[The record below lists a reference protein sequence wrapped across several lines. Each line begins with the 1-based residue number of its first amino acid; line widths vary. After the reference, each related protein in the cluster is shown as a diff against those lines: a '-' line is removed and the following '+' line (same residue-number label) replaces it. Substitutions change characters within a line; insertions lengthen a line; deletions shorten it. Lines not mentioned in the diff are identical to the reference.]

1 MRRRIT
7 YSAIAV
13 AVIALTVTMF
23 LVGHSSVPPLAGAAD
38 TTSTSTTTTTGS
50 TTTTSSSTSTST
62 STTSSTTT
70 STTPSPPVAG
80 FYLDIG
86 GSASLGFQPDGV
98 LHHNG
103 HRTNEGY
110 ANDVKAL
117 EAKNVTLTLRQV
129 GCPGETVQ
137 SMLGL
142 LKNACYHLP
151 VTQLM
156 RSIDALTANGNEP
169 GLVTIDL
176 GFNNIRPCLLPTVVE
191 QTCVSQGVTL
201 VRQYLPR
208 ILKELQEAAG
218 PNVHFVGLE
227 YADPFLGYYL
237 DGASGPAIATQ
248 SLTAMTQ
255 MNVTLDEVYT
265 QANIPV
271 ANVPGA
277 YESDNNS
284 PENLANVGA
293 IPQNVQE
300 VCLWTWMCTP
310 QPFGPDDHPNNAG
323 YMIIAKTIIA
333 TLPTKW

>member
-1 MRRRIT
+1 MQRRVT
-7 YSAIAV
+7 YSAVAV
-13 AVIALTVTMF
+13 AVIALALSVF
-23 LVGHSSVPPLAGAAD
+23 LIGPSPSPPRAGAAD
-38 TTSTSTTTTTGS
+38 TTTTTTT
-50 TTTTSSSTSTST
+50 TTTTLPST
-62 STTSSTTT
+62 
-70 STTPSPPVAG
+70 PPVAG

-98 LHHNG
+98 AHHNG

-110 ANDVKAL
+110 ANDVKDL
-117 EAKNVTLTLRQV
+117 EAQNVTLTLHQV

-142 LKNACYHLP
+142 LKNTCYHLP

-156 RSIDALTANGNEP
+156 LSVQVLTADSDEP

-176 GFNNIRPCLLPTVVE
+176 GFNNIRPCILPTKVE
-191 QTCVSQGVTL
+191 QSCVNQAVAL

-208 ILKELQEAAG
+208 TLKALEGAAG

-237 DGASGPAIATQ
+237 KGPTGPALATET
-248 SLTAMTQ
+248 LTAMNL
-255 MNVTLDEVYT
+255 MNVTLNQVYT
-265 QANIPV
+265 AANIAV

-277 YESDNNS
+277 YKSDNKS
-284 PENLANVGA
+284 PRALAKVGT
-293 IPQNVQE
+293 IPQNVDTA
-300 VCLWTWMCTP
+300 CLWTWMCTP
-310 QPFGPDDHPNNAG
+310 PPFGPDDHANNAG
-323 YMIIAKTIIA
+323 YMIIARTIIA

>member
-1 MRRRIT
+1 VEELMRRMT

-13 AVIALTVTMF
+13 AVFALAFAVF
-23 LVGHSSVPPLAGAAD
+23 LVGHLSSPPGAGAAD
-38 TTSTSTTTTTGS
+38 TTTTSSTTTTL
-50 TTTTSSSTSTST
+50 SSTSTST
-62 STTSSTTT
+62 SSSTTT
-70 STTPSPPVAG
+70 STTPSTPVAG

-86 GSASLGFQPDGV
+86 GSTSLGFQPDGV
-98 LHHNG
+98 PHHNG
-103 HRTNEGY
+103 HRTDEGY

-142 LKNACYHLP
+142 LKNTCYHLP

-156 RSIDALTANGNEP
+156 RSIDALTAYGNEP

-191 QTCVSQGVTL
+191 QTCVNQGVTL

-208 ILKELQEAAG
+208 ILKELQEAAN
-218 PNVHFVGLE
+218 PDVHFVGLE

-237 DGASGPAIATQ
+237 EGPTGPAIASQ
-248 SLTAMTQ
+248 SLTAMTL
-255 MNVTLDEVYT
+255 MNVTLNNVY
-265 QANIPV
+265 AKAKIPV

-277 YESDNNS
+277 YKSENNS
-284 PENLANVGA
+284 PETLANVGV
-293 IPQNVQE
+293 IPQNVE
-300 VCLWTWMCTP
+300 SVCQWTWMCTP
-310 QPFGPDDHPNNAG
+310 PPFGPDDHPNNAG
-323 YMIIAKTIIA
+323 YMIIARTIIA

>member
-1 MRRRIT
+1 MRRRMT
-7 YSAIAV
+7 YTALAV
-13 AVIALTVTMF
+13 AVLALTCGVF
-23 LVGHSSVPPLAGAAD
+23 LVAHSSTPPLAGAAD
-38 TTSTSTTTTTGS
+38 SNTNSTTTTTSTSSTTSTTTTLGTE
-50 TTTTSSSTSTST
+50 
-62 STTSSTTT
+62 TTT

-86 GSASLGFQPDGV
+86 GSTSLGFQPDGV
-98 LHHNG
+98 PHHNG
-103 HRTNEGY
+103 HRTDEGY

-142 LKNACYHLP
+142 LKNTCYHLP

-176 GFNNIRPCLLPTVVE
+176 GFNNIRPCLLPTGVE

-237 DGASGPAIATQ
+237 NGPSGPAIASQ
-248 SLTAMTQ
+248 SLTAMTL
-255 MNVTLDEVYT
+255 MNVTLNAVYAK
-265 QANIPV
+265 ANISV

-277 YESDNNS
+277 YKSDNNS
-284 PENLANVGA
+284 PETLANVGA
-293 IPQNVQE
+293 IPRNVEE
-300 VCLWTWMCTP
+300 VCVWTWMCTP
-310 QPFGPDDHPNNAG
+310 PPFGPDDHPNNAG
-323 YMIIAKTIIA
+323 YMIIARTIIA
-333 TLPTKW
+333 NLPSKW